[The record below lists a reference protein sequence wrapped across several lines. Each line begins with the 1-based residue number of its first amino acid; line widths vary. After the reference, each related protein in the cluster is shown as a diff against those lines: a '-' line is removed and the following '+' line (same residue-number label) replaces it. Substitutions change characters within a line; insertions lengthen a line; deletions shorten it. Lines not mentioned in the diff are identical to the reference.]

1 MKKKVSGGIVRAA
14 IEGKTFEGSAIFFG
28 FSASPFRCPLS
39 FGDEHSVFAVLLL
52 PHCYLLGFFLITT

>member
-28 FSASPFRCPLS
+28 FSASPLRCPLR

-52 PHCYLLGFFLITT
+52 PHC